1 LSSSILPKTHNN
13 KTKNIKSKKKGL
25 NPRVLS
31 FLCLL
36 VFIPVHHQVHCQSLR
51 LILIFTIKENP
62 ENKSPLQ
69 VLDLGVGIP

>member
-1 LSSSILPKTHNN
+1 LSLGILPKTHNN

-36 VFIPVHHQVHCQSLR
+36 IFIPIHHQAHCQSLH
-51 LILIFTIKENP
+51 LILIFTRKKNP
-62 ENKSPLQ
+62 GNRAPLL